1 MQLMSMIA
9 SRVLITFPLCHM
21 GSQIVTQNRINLQ
34 GHELVYVRV
43 RN

>member
-1 MQLMSMIA
+1 MIA

-21 GSQIVTQNRINLQ
+21 GSQIVTQNPINLQ
-34 GHELVYVRV
+34 GHELLYVRV